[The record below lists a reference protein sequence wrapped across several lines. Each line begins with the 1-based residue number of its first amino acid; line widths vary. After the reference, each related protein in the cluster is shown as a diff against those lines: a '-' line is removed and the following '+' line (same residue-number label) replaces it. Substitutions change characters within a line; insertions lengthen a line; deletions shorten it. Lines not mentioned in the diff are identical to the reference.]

1 MTTQQ
6 NQEYDKI
13 LALINSIAKTQKE
26 TSKQMKETD
35 KKFAETDKML
45 SAKFAETDEQMKK
58 TDEQMKETNEQI
70 KETDKI
76 VKELTKNI
84 QGVNKSI
91 GEDTETFF
99 YTSLQRK
106 PILGNIKFDF
116 VDRNISRTKDLE
128 ELQIDVFLENGK
140 SVGLVEVKNKV
151 TKKVF
156 KQIENQIEKFPRLHP
171 AFKNYKVYGAIAGK
185 VFPKHLQQEALQ
197 KGYFVL
203 VQQGDHVEVMSPK

>member
-6 NQEYDKI
+6 NPYSPEI
-13 LALINSIAKTQKE
+13 LFK
-26 TSKQMKETD
+26 M
-35 KKFAETDKML
+35 FAEL
-45 SAKFAETDEQMKK
+45 REQQEK
-58 TDEQMKETNEQI
+58 TDEQMKETDRFLSARFAETDEQI

-106 PILGNIKFDF
+106 PVLGDIKFDF
-116 VDRNISRTKDLE
+116 VDRNVSRTKDLE

-156 KQIENQIEKFPRLHP
+156 KQIESQIEKFPRLHP

-203 VQQGDHVEVMSPK
+203 VQQGDHVEVMSPA

>member
-45 SAKFAETDEQMKK
+45 SAKFAETDEQMK
-58 TDEQMKETNEQI
+58 ETNEQI

-106 PILGNIKFDF
+106 PVLGDIKFDF
-116 VDRNISRTKDLE
+116 VDRNVSRTKDLE
-128 ELQIDVFLENGK
+128 ELQIDIFLENGK

-156 KQIENQIEKFPRLHP
+156 KQIESQIEKFPRLHP
-171 AFKNYKVYGAIAGK
+171 SFKNYKVYGAIAGK

-203 VQQGDHVEVMSPK
+203 VQQGDHVEVMSPV

>member
-1 MTTQQ
+1 MT
-6 NQEYDKI
+6 NEEIK
-13 LALINSIAKTQKE
+13 ALVASLSIAQ
-26 TSKQMKETD
+26 KETD
-35 KKFAETDKML
+35 KQLKETDKML
-45 SAKFAETDEQMKK
+45 SEKFVETDKQM
-58 TDEQMKETNEQI
+58 

-116 VDRNISRTKDLE
+116 VDRNVSRTKDLE
-128 ELQIDVFLENGK
+128 ELQIDIFLENGK

-151 TKKVF
+151 TKKIF
-156 KQIENQIEKFPRLHP
+156 KQVESQIEKFPRLHP

-185 VFPKHLQQEALQ
+185 VFPKHLQQEALK

-203 VQQGDHVEVMSPK
+203 LQQGDHVEVVSPK

>member
-1 MTTQQ
+1 MT
-6 NQEYDKI
+6 NEELK
-13 LALINSIAKTQKE
+13 ALVASLSIAQKE
-26 TSKQMKETD
+26 TDEQMK
-35 KKFAETDKML
+35 ETDKML
-45 SAKFAETDEQMKK
+45 SAKFAETDR
-58 TDEQMKETNEQI
+58 
-70 KETDKI
+70 I

-106 PILGNIKFDF
+106 PVLGDIKFDF
-116 VDRNISRTKDLE
+116 VDRNVSRTKDLE

-185 VFPKHLQQEALQ
+185 IFPKHLQQEALQ

-203 VQQGDHVEVMSPK
+203 LQQGDHVEVMSPV